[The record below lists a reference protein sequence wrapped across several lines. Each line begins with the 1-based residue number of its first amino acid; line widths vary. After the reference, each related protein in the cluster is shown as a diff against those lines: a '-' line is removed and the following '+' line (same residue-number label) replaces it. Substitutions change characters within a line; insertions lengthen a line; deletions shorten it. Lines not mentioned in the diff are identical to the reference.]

1 MANSGQEHE
10 IHYNLVEDDEFDI
23 VNIVVEGLNE
33 IPGASAPSVSAGVG
47 LKSPN
52 SSQPRIPGR
61 PLSQKWLHEKLG
73 KYPAKTH
80 VQKVMEELDAP
91 KSGLI
96 YLRGF
101 DEPLYPYSDQGP
113 PFRQQRHFF
122 YLSGADFPGCAV
134 TYDIPRKELILWI
147 RRNDPRLSLWYGTTP
162 SIDETKSK
170 SDVSDV
176 RYIDDLTAY
185 LHAVL
190 TPETGGGP
198 LYLLSPDQLP
208 KLSPSPPQSNLFKG
222 LHGSGSGG
230 LKVDTISLLPAI
242 EAARVIKTPHEI
254 SLIRRAVSLTS
265 TAHKMVLQ
273 RIKHLTNEREAHA
286 VFEGF
291 CISQGAPHQSY
302 AVIAASG
309 PNASTLHYDANDQPL
324 EGRQTMLLDA
334 GCEWGCYASDVTRTF
349 PIRGQWTKEG
359 EEIYKVVERMQR
371 ECIDAIRPGRL
382 YYKLHLVACLI
393 AVEELMKLGILYNGT
408 RAEILARGTVAAFFP
423 HGLGHHVGLEVHDVS
438 GRERLLLSGSTASSS
453 GLNNQGVP
461 GVSVSGSRR
470 RMKREQ
476 VTPEDLAAICREA
489 MMDRDDVE
497 QNVVGPPPYK
507 GRQRLK
513 ENMVVTIEP
522 GIYFHRPYIQSYF
535 LSNPSHAQYINTKV
549 LDKYWDVGGVRIE
562 DCILVTK
569 DGYENLTT
577 APKGKEALKIIN
589 AGIPGFGGG
598 GHTGAA
604 AGGNS

>member
-1 MANSGQEHE
+1 MTNSGQEHE

-23 VNIVVEGLNE
+23 VNIVVEDVDG
-33 IPGASAPSVSAGVG
+33 IHGAGAAPSVSV
-47 LKSPN
+47 
-52 SSQPRIPGR
+52 I
-61 PLSQKWLHEKLG
+61 
-73 KYPAKTH
+73 
-80 VQKVMEELDAP
+80 EELDAP

-134 TYDIPRKELILWI
+134 TYDIPRQELILWI

-162 SIDETKSK
+162 SIDESKSK

-176 RYIDDLTAY
+176 RYIDGLTAY

-190 TPETGGGP
+190 TPETGGGGP
-198 LYLLSPDQLP
+198 LYVLSPDQLP
-208 KLSPSPPQSNLFKG
+208 KLSPSPPQYSFFKG
-222 LHGSGSGG
+222 LHGTGSRG
-230 LKVDTISLLPAI
+230 LKIDTTSLLPAI

-254 SLIRRAVSLTS
+254 SRIRRAVGLTS
-265 TAHKMVLQ
+265 LAHRMVLQ

-309 PNASTLHYDANDQPL
+309 PNASTLHYDANDEPL

-334 GCEWGCYASDVTRTF
+334 GCLNS
-349 PIRGQWTKEG
+349 
-359 EEIYKVVERMQR
+359 QR
-371 ECIDAIRPGRL
+371 
-382 YYKLHLVACLI
+382 
-393 AVEELMKLGILYNGT
+393 
-408 RAEILARGTVAAFFP
+408 
-423 HGLGHHVGLEVHDVS
+423 
-438 GRERLLLSGSTASSS
+438 
-453 GLNNQGVP
+453 VP
-461 GVSVSGSRR
+461 GFQEPRR

-476 VTPEDLAAICREA
+476 VTPEDLAAMYREA

-507 GRQRLK
+507 GRQRLR

-522 GIYFHRPYIQSYF
+522 GIYFHRPYIQSFF
-535 LSNPSHAQYINTKV
+535 LSNPDHAKYINTKV
-549 LDKYWDVGGVRIE
+549 LDKYWDIGGVRIE

-589 AGIPGFGGG
+589 AGIPGFGGDG
-598 GHTGAA
+598 Q
-604 AGGNS
+604 AGGGSS

>member
-23 VNIVVEGLNE
+23 VLVI
-33 IPGASAPSVSAGVG
+33 
-47 LKSPN
+47 
-52 SSQPRIPGR
+52 
-61 PLSQKWLHEKLG
+61 
-73 KYPAKTH
+73 
-80 VQKVMEELDAP
+80 EELDAP
-91 KSGLI
+91 KSGII

-162 SIDETKSK
+162 SIDESKSK

-190 TPETGGGP
+190 TTPETGGGP
-198 LYLLSPDQLP
+198 LYLLDPNQLP

-222 LHGSGSGG
+222 LHGSGSRG
-230 LKVDTISLLPAI
+230 LKVDTTSLLPAI

-334 GCEWGCYASDVTRTF
+334 G
-349 PIRGQWTKEG
+349 
-359 EEIYKVVERMQR
+359 
-371 ECIDAIRPGRL
+371 
-382 YYKLHLVACLI
+382 
-393 AVEELMKLGILYNGT
+393 
-408 RAEILARGTVAAFFP
+408 
-423 HGLGHHVGLEVHDVS
+423 
-438 GRERLLLSGSTASSS
+438 
-453 GLNNQGVP
+453 
-461 GVSVSGSRR
+461 
-470 RMKREQ
+470 
-476 VTPEDLAAICREA
+476 
-489 MMDRDDVE
+489 
-497 QNVVGPPPYK
+497 
-507 GRQRLK
+507 
-513 ENMVVTIEP
+513 
-522 GIYFHRPYIQSYF
+522 
-535 LSNPSHAQYINTKV
+535 
-549 LDKYWDVGGVRIE
+549 
-562 DCILVTK
+562 
-569 DGYENLTT
+569 
-577 APKGKEALKIIN
+577 
-589 AGIPGFGGG
+589 
-598 GHTGAA
+598 
-604 AGGNS
+604 

>member
-1 MANSGQEHE
+1 MANPGQEHE

-23 VNIVVEGLNE
+23 VNIVVEGTDGVHSA
-33 IPGASAPSVSAGVG
+33 GAAPSASVGVG
-47 LKSPN
+47 IKSPIT
-52 SSQPRIPGR
+52 SQPRIPGH

-80 VQKVMEELDAP
+80 VQKVVEELDAP

-134 TYDIPRKELILWI
+134 TYDIPRQELILWI

-162 SIDETKSK
+162 SIDESKSK

-176 RYIDDLTAY
+176 RYIDGLTTY

-190 TPETGGGP
+190 TPETGGGGGP
-198 LYLLSPDQLP
+198 LYVLSPDQLP
-208 KLSPSPPQSNLFKG
+208 KLSPSPPQYSFFKG
-222 LHGSGSGG
+222 MHGSASRG
-230 LKVDTISLLPAI
+230 LKIDTTSLLPAI

-254 SLIRRAVSLTS
+254 SRIRRAVSLTS
-265 TAHKMVLQ
+265 LAHRMVLQ

-309 PNASTLHYDANDQPL
+309 PNASTLHYDANDEPL

-349 PIRGQWTKEG
+349 PLNGKWTKEG

-408 RAEILARGTVAAFFP
+408 RSEILARGTVAAFFP

-438 GRERLLLSGSTASSS
+438 GRERLLLTGSTVSSS
-453 GLNNQGVP
+453 ALNSQRVP
-461 GVSVSGSRR
+461 GFQEPRR

-476 VTPEDLAAICREA
+476 VNPEDLAAMYREA

-497 QNVVGPPPYK
+497 QNVVGPPPPYK
-507 GRQRLK
+507 GRQRLR

-522 GIYFHRPYIQSYF
+522 GIYFHRPYIQSFF
-535 LSNPSHAQYINTKV
+535 LSNPNHAKYINTKV
-549 LDKYWDVGGVRIE
+549 LDKYWDIGGVRIE

-589 AGIPGFGGG
+589 AGIPGFGGDG
-598 GHTGAA
+598 Q
-604 AGGNS
+604 AGGGSS

>member
-1 MANSGQEHE
+1 MANTDQGHE
-10 IHYNLVEDDEFDI
+10 IHYDLIEDDEFDI
-23 VNIVVEGLNE
+23 VNIVVEGLDE
-33 IPGASAPSVSAGVG
+33 TLGASASPRSAGLEV
-47 LKSPN
+47 KPPS

-61 PLSQKWLHEKLG
+61 QLSQKWLHEKLG

-80 VQKVMEELDAP
+80 VQKVVEELDAP
-91 KSGLI
+91 KSGII

-122 YLSGADFPGCAV
+122 YLSGADFPGCSV
-134 TYDIPRKELILWI
+134 TYDISRQDLILWI

-162 SIDETKSK
+162 SVEETKSK
-170 SDVSDV
+170 SDVCDV
-176 RYIDDLTAY
+176 RYVDDLTKY
-185 LHAVL
+185 LHANL
-190 TPETGGGP
+190 TPDTT
-198 LYLLSPDQLP
+198 LFVLHPDQTP
-208 KLSPSPPQSNLFKG
+208 KLEPPSSLNLRHRFRGPKID
-222 LHGSGSGG
+222 S
-230 LKVDTISLLPAI
+230 TSLLPAI

-265 TAHKMVLQ
+265 HAHKMVLQ
-273 RIKHLTNEREAHA
+273 RIKHLSNEREAHA

-349 PIRGQWTKEG
+349 PLNGKWTKEG
-359 EEIYKVVERMQR
+359 EEINKVVERMQR

-393 AVEELMKLGILYNGT
+393 AVEELMKLGILHGGT
-408 RAEILARGTVAAFFP
+408 RTEILAKGTVAAFFP

-438 GRERLLLSGSTASSS
+438 GRERLLLSS
-453 GLNNQGVP
+453 GLHSQGVT
-461 GVSVSGSRR
+461 GISGSRR

-476 VTPEDLAAICREA
+476 VTPEDLAAMYREA
-489 MMDRDDVE
+489 MMDTDEVE
-497 QNVVGPPPYK
+497 QKAVVPPPYK
-507 GRQRLK
+507 GRQRLR

-522 GIYFHRPYIQSYF
+522 GIYFHRPYIQSFF
-535 LSNPSHAQYINTKV
+535 LSNPAHAQYINTKV

-589 AGIPGFGGG
+589 AGVPGFGGG
-598 GHTGAA
+598 QP
-604 AGGNS
+604 GGN